1 MRYLACRG
9 CIVGMGALLL
19 CGGCLVAPNATA
31 ADASTLDSLATEART
46 FVVDFVRQ
54 MLTAFGL

>member
-1 MRYLACRG
+1 
-9 CIVGMGALLL
+9 MGALLL